1 MPILTT
7 ISLLDMFNFFKRL
20 FRRHK
25 KVVEHNEVN
34 VVDSIVKARK
44 LYKELILKA
53 HPDRNPD
60 NVDLAKTLSQQVS
73 ENRYNYAELEKLQQ
87 IINEKL

>member
-1 MPILTT
+1 
-7 ISLLDMFNFFKRL
+7 MFNFFKRL

-73 ENRYNYAELEKLQQ
+73 ENRYNYAELKKLQQ